1 VKRKLQPLVVLVLF
15 SGLSWRSYAQEAG
28 GQAASL
34 PVVSIAPFEGSKAQV
49 PCWSSAIGQG
59 LSEMLAES
67 LENED
72 NKFQVLDA
80 SEANGQQG
88 GTRLGAS
95 GSAGQSAKA
104 DKNAAGGSGT
114 SASDTNASASS
125 DFIFYASVAEF
136 SAQTNSSTLGDFIS
150 SSPFANFGAKMVSAH
165 VQIDWHLVD
174 AETKRTVT
182 RGTAGGSAH
191 GSEFD
196 MAALS
201 AAGAK
206 TPAGGTAATQVKT
219 AKAPAGANS
228 AAGNLPSSFN
238 NIFGGLS
245 KAWGG
250 SSPAAGG
257 TAKSGGGAV
266 SSSHASQKSGGGGTD
281 EGETIGYDN
290 SAFMDSALGKATAG
304 AVTNIMK
311 QLAAINLPEPGRAAK
326 LKASADALKHTP
338 GKILAVAGK
347 DTIIVSLGSRE
358 GFKEG
363 DQLELYETT
372 DVKDDKGNV
381 VFTDEKEVGEITL
394 SEVQDDRS
402 RASYAGDLTVQEGW
416 TVKAK

>member
-1 VKRKLQPLVVLVLF
+1 
-15 SGLSWRSYAQEAG
+15 
-28 GQAASL
+28 
-34 PVVSIAPFEGSKAQV
+34 
-49 PCWSSAIGQG
+49 
-59 LSEMLAES
+59 
-67 LENED
+67 
-72 NKFQVLDA
+72 
-80 SEANGQQG
+80 
-88 GTRLGAS
+88 
-95 GSAGQSAKA
+95 
-104 DKNAAGGSGT
+104 
-114 SASDTNASASS
+114 
-125 DFIFYASVAEF
+125 
-136 SAQTNSSTLGDFIS
+136 
-150 SSPFANFGAKMVSAH
+150 MVSAH

-174 AETKRTVT
+174 AETKRIIT
-182 RGTAGGSAH
+182 RDSAAGSAH

-201 AAGAK
+201 TASAK
-206 TPAGGTAATQVKT
+206 TPVAGTAATQVKT
-219 AKAPAGANS
+219 AKATASANS
-228 AAGNLPSSFN
+228 AASNLPPSFN
-238 NIFGGLS
+238 NIFSGLS

-250 SSPAAGG
+250 SSDATSAGG
-257 TAKSGGGAV
+257 TTKSGGGGAV
-266 SSSHASQKSGGGGTD
+266 SSSQATKKSNGD
-281 EGETIGYDN
+281 NSAEEGETIGYDN
-290 SAFMDSALGKATAG
+290 SVFMSSALEKATAE

-326 LKASADALKHTP
+326 LRTAADALKHTP

-347 DTIIVSLGSRE
+347 DTIIVSLGSKE